1 MALEAS
7 VREAMARKLAEMKPQ
22 MDEAVTWIEAVTG
35 DKMEGTFDEWL
46 RSGVVLCNL
55 VNKIAPGSI
64 KKVNKGSMPFM
75 QMENISQF
83 IRVAK
88 NMGLEPSSCFDTV
101 DLYKGND
108 IGKVVMSLH
117 AFGSAVQANVKSFKG
132 PHLGV
137 KLAQANKRDFTEEQL
152 REGRSATSKLTQGSA
167 GHMERS
173 EVTKQGITFGNTAA
187 GGAGSS
193 EVTKQISG
201 SAGVMQRSEVT
212 KQGITFGNTAAGGA
226 GSSEVTR
233 ATAGSAGVMQRTGV
247 VKTGITF
254 GNEAAGGGSAEATKA
269 TAGSAG
275 TMDRSEVKKGGITF
289 GHDSSRA

>member
-7 VREAMARKLAEMKPQ
+7 VRQAMARKLAEMKPQ

-35 DKMEGTFDEWL
+35 LPMEGTFDEWL
-46 RSGVVLCNL
+46 RSGVVLCTL
-55 VNKIAPGSI
+55 VNKISPGSV
-64 KKVNKGSMPFM
+64 KKINKGSMPFM

-88 NMGLEPSSCFDTV
+88 HMGLKESDCFDTV

-108 IGKVVMSLH
+108 IGKVVSTIH
-117 AFGSAVQANVKSFKG
+117 AFGSLVQTRGDYDG
-132 PHLGV
+132 PQLGV
-137 KLAQANKRDFTEEQL
+137 KFAQANKREFTEEQL
-152 REGRSATSKLTQGSA
+152 REGRTATSKIAQGSA

-193 EVTKQISG
+193 EVTKTTAG
-201 SAGVMQRSEVT
+201 SAGIMQRSSIK
-212 KQGITFGNTAAGGA
+212 KQGITFGNEAAGGA

-233 ATAGSAGVMQRTGV
+233 ATAGSAGVMER
-247 VKTGITF
+247 
-254 GNEAAGGGSAEATKA
+254 AEI
-269 TAGSAG
+269 
-275 TMDRSEVKKGGITF
+275 KKQGITF
-289 GHDSSRA
+289 GHDHAGEAEDSADLSKTTAGSAGIMERTDIKKRHHLRP